1 MRDVDEYKN
10 QKGADAAAEQQMKNT
25 LVNDCDWVKTHFGAR
40 REKRKT
46 EMDGL
51 WKGTNGVNAN
61 GVPAKCYACLTE
73 IPYAL
78 NSLLLQRPH

>member
-40 REKRKT
+40 REMVCFT
-46 EMDGL
+46 SSGL
-51 WKGTNGVNAN
+51 NNGASLNGV
-61 GVPAKCYACLTE
+61 
-73 IPYAL
+73 
-78 NSLLLQRPH
+78 